1 MKIKTYIF
9 LLSIFLCYVLSKES
23 LKSQTESSKIEN
35 KKNIEID
42 VIGEAYNTD
51 SKPVVAISY
60 GVASNAKYT
69 INENNGVN
77 YIKPE
82 MVSSIPDV
90 IPPPKP
96 GPLEAVDEV

>member
-1 MKIKTYIF
+1 M
-9 LLSIFLCYVLSKES
+9 L
-23 LKSQTESSKIEN
+23 
-35 KKNIEID
+35 EID
-42 VIGEAYNTD
+42 IIGEAFNMD

-82 MVSSIPDV
+82 MVSNIPDI
-90 IPPPKP
+90 IPPPKQ
-96 GPLEAVDEV
+96 GPLEAVDEVLNYLNIIV